1 MTKQTTQA
9 SQTRDCGLDAPV
21 DFYTAKGYNSENSAG
36 YLMRRIMLMIVT
48 QVDKRLDAI
57 GLTQAQW
64 GPLFLIQQGRAT
76 TLAEL
81 SREMQIDAGALTR
94 TLDRLEAKGLCK
106 RERST
111 VDRRVVHLAVTPE
124 GAAVTAGVP
133 EVLADVHN
141 HLLAGFSKD
150 EWETLMGLLR
160 RMVVN
165 AEAMRDGQSFAE
177 RSDQLSGSAE

>member
-1 MTKQTTQA
+1 M
-9 SQTRDCGLDAPV
+9 
-21 DFYTAKGYNSENSAG
+21 
-36 YLMRRIMLMIVT
+36 
-48 QVDKRLDAI
+48 
-57 GLTQAQW
+57 
-64 GPLFLIQQGRAT
+64 
-76 TLAEL
+76 
-81 SREMQIDAGALTR
+81 
-94 TLDRLEAKGLCK
+94 
-106 RERST
+106 
-111 VDRRVVHLAVTPE
+111 DRRVVHLAVTPE

-177 RSDQLSGSAE
+177 RSDQPSGSAE

>member
-1 MTKQTTQA
+1 MTKQTPYGPA
-9 SQTRDCGLDAPV
+9 SETSGLAAPV
-21 DFYTAKGYNSENSAG
+21 DFYSAKGYNSDNSAA

-48 QVDKRLDAI
+48 QVDQRLESM

-64 GPLFLIQQGRAT
+64 APLFLIQQGRAT

-81 SREMQIDAGALTR
+81 AREMQIDPGALTR

-111 VDRRVVHLAVTPE
+111 VDRRVVHLSVTPE

-133 EVLADVHN
+133 DVLADVHN
-141 HLLAGFSKD
+141 HLLAGFSKP

-165 AEAMRDGQSFAE
+165 AEGMRDGQTFAP
-177 RSDQLSGSAE
+177 RQGD